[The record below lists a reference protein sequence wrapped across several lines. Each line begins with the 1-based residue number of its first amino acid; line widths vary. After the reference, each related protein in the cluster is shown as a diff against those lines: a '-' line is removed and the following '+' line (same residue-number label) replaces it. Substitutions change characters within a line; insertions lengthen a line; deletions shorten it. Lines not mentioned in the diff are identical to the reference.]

1 MLADARPRAR
11 KTGGVAY
18 YTRRPK
24 HAKTR
29 SFPREYVENCFG
41 PRTTSMPADR
51 LAAGERYDSDRL
63 LRGRERGDEIEQA
76 LLFLK

>member
-18 YTRRPK
+18 YTL
-24 HAKTR
+24 
-29 SFPREYVENCFG
+29 PREYVEDCFG